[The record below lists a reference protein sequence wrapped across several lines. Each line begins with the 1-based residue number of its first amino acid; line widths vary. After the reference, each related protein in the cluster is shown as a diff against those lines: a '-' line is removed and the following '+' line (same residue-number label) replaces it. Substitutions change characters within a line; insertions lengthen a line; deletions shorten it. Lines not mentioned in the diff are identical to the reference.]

1 MFGLFKK
8 KAEAVT
14 PDVSPATEQKSWLG
28 RLTDGLS
35 RSTDKLTSG
44 ITDLFTKRKL
54 DAAALEQLEELLI
67 TADIGPRLAASLA
80 ADFGK
85 QRFGDDVTGDEVRE
99 FLATAIAARL
109 QPVAQQLAIDDTR
122 KPFVVLMVGVN
133 GSGKTTTLG
142 KLASQLKADGKNV
155 LLAAG
160 DTFRAAAVEQLQAWG
175 VRAGVPVL
183 ARATG
188 ADPAGLAYDA
198 IATAQKDGANVVLID
213 TAGRLHNRNE
223 LMAELQK
230 VVRAIK
236 KIDATAPH
244 ATLLTLDATTG
255 QNALSQVEIFKSMV
269 AVDGLVVSKLDGT
282 AKGGIVV
289 ALADT
294 HKLPIVAIGVGEGI
308 ADLQAFDAAAFAR
321 TLVGLPPVL
330 VSE

>member
-8 KAEAVT
+8 KESAAAEATAAV
-14 PDVSPATEQKSWLG
+14 EENKSWLG
-28 RLTDGLS
+28 RLSDGLS
-35 RSTDKLTSG
+35 RSTEKLATG
-44 ITDLFTKRKL
+44 LADLFTKRKL
-54 DAAALEQLEELLI
+54 DDDALEQLEELLI
-67 TADIGPRLAASLA
+67 TADLGPRLAATLA
-80 ADFGK
+80 AEFGK
-85 QRFGDDVTGDEVRE
+85 QRFGQDVTDSEVRE
-99 FLATAIAARL
+99 FLAEQIAARL
-109 QPVAQQLAIDDTR
+109 QAVAHPLAFDATT

-142 KLASQLKADGKNV
+142 KLAAQLKADGKNV

-175 VRAGVPVL
+175 QRAGASVL
-183 ARATG
+183 ARETG

-198 IATAQKDGANVVLID
+198 IAAAQKDSADVVLID
-213 TAGRLHNRNE
+213 TAGRLHNKNE

-236 KIDATAPH
+236 KIDPTAPH

-269 AVDGLVVSKLDGT
+269 AVNGLVVSKLDGT

-289 ALADT
+289 ALADA
-294 HKLPIVAIGVGEGI
+294 HKLPIVAIGVGEGV
-308 ADLQAFDAAAFAR
+308 ADLQTFDATAFAR
-321 TLVGLPPVL
+321 ALVGLPPR
-330 VSE
+330 SA

>member
-8 KAEAVT
+8 KEAAVDAVIET
-14 PDVSPATEQKSWLG
+14 PVAATEEKSWLG

-35 RSTDKLTSG
+35 RSTDKFTTG

-54 DAAALEQLEELLI
+54 DAAAIEELEELLI
-67 TADIGPRLAASLA
+67 AADIGPRLAAQLA
-80 ADFGK
+80 SDFGK
-85 QRFGDDVTGDEVRE
+85 TRLDTDVTDDEVRTY
-99 FLATAIAARL
+99 LADQITQRL
-109 QPVAQQLAIDDTR
+109 QPVAKELAIDAAK

-142 KLASQLKADGKNV
+142 KLSMQLKQAGKSV

-160 DTFRAAAVEQLQAWG
+160 DTFRAAAVEQLQTWG
-175 VRAGVPVL
+175 TRAGVPVL
-183 ARATG
+183 ARETG
-188 ADPAGLAYDA
+188 ADPAGLAFDA
-198 IATAQKDGANVVLID
+198 VAQGKRDNHDVVLID
-213 TAGRLHNRNE
+213 TAGRLHNRTE

-236 KIDATAPH
+236 KADETAPH

-255 QNALSQVEIFKSMV
+255 QNALSQVETFKAMV
-269 AVDGLVVSKLDGT
+269 QVDGLVVSKLDGT

-289 ALADT
+289 ALADQ

-308 ADLQAFDAAAFAR
+308 ADLQAFDASLFAR
-321 TLVGLPPVL
+321 TLVGAAQ
-330 VSE
+330 E